1 MKKYFWLFI
10 VILSVACTS
19 KPSVEALKNI
29 NGYWEIEEVEFPDGN
44 KKVYQV
50 SELIDLFEIKNNKG
64 YRIKVKPQLDG
75 TFLKSELKDP
85 VVIKDSN
92 DVIYLK
98 TNSKYSSM
106 TEKIVSIN
114 EKELVIE
121 NESKIIYHYKKFV
134 PYSKR

>member
-19 KPSVEALKNI
+19 KPNVEALKNI

-50 SELIDLFEIKNNKG
+50 NELIDLFEIKNNKG

-85 VVIKDSN
+85 IVIKDSN
-92 DVIYLK
+92 DVVYLK

-106 TEKIVSIN
+106 AEKIVSIN